1 MFRFLRKWWDVIF
14 LVVFLLAF
22 LLIRFY
28 LFPWFTVKQTSML
41 ETLHN
46 GDVVVVSHIYALRKD
61 FERGDIIVFYLGNKK
76 DENGEY
82 LVKRIIGLPG
92 EIVEIHNGTVYI
104 NGNSIEEPYVTYKGT
119 SNFGPYKVPDGK
131 VFVLGDNRPAS
142 RDSRFFGAID
152 ESSIVGRVVLRIY
165 PFYDFEIFR
174 RISYNDASS

>member
-1 MFRFLRKWWDVIF
+1 MLRFLRKWWDVII
-14 LVVFLLAF
+14 LAVFLLVF
-22 LLIRFY
+22 LLLRFY

-46 GDVVVVSHIYALRKD
+46 GDVVVVSHIYAVRKD
-61 FERGDIIVFYLGNKK
+61 FKRGDIVVFYLSDKENK
-76 DENGEY
+76 NGEY

-104 NGNSIEEPYVTYKGT
+104 NGSPIEEPYVTYKGS
-119 SNFGPYKVPDGK
+119 SNFGPYKVPSGK

-152 ESSIVGRVVLRIY
+152 ESSIVGRVILRIY
-165 PFYDFEIFR
+165 PFYNFKIFR
-174 RISYNDASS
+174 RISYNNVSS